1 TIISVIPNLS
11 DNKCFFICFKVI
23 LSTAKSSINASIS
36 AFSPN
41 NNKTSLCSKYVE
53 AFGVMVVL
61 DSNLGIRPF
70 SVLSIETTVILYL
83 FVSCNSFNCF
93 PFKGEC
99 GLLQM
104 YVIRDE
110 LYINRLIYLD
120 LYCSQRYLLL

>member
-1 TIISVIPNLS
+1 MVLFSKLECGGTIISVIPNLS

-99 GLLQM
+99 AVTSNVCNKGRSEERR
-104 YVIRDE
+104 VGKE
-110 LYINRLIYLD
+110 
-120 LYCSQRYLLL
+120 